1 MSAILSIYKSE
12 KGIVLVTGLIV
23 LAILGL
29 LGATAVLTTTTDLQI
44 QGNRK
49 TGEQAFCAAEAG
61 IEEAR
66 TRLVGSATVWI
77 GDPAANPDSQWSA
90 YILTSDSSPVSDDP
104 DYDSSYTNYIP
115 TSSSPINETIAANS
129 LQTNASYRV
138 KLRHKREYDAE
149 QAGHTTS
156 SPHYLDGDENTGTH
170 SANTPGSIVYYG
182 YGDPGDSTR
191 AVQFTKVGLTSY
203 GPVEI
208 IRGYGRS
215 GTAFKVVEIEVV
227 YDPGPPITAPLYA
240 GGDVTLNGNA
250 INVDGNDN
258 CGRSVAV
265 LPPIYAM
272 DPATITLNATTG
284 LTPDTPG
291 AVTGSIDLDI
301 QTFMQMYRG
310 MADVT
315 LTSDQ
320 NGVDFG
326 STGNYVT
333 VYSNPS
339 DPPNVQGLSIS
350 NGTGYG
356 LLLVEGNLTMGGGF
370 SWNGLILVTGTI
382 TLNGGGGPNAI
393 NIIGAIMGQQ
403 IMDVNG
409 GVNIT
414 HGSCEVRNAL
424 SNQSLQVISWRDTSI
439 VDPLS

>member
-12 KGIVLVTGLIV
+12 KGIVLVTGLIFLV
-23 LAILGL
+23 ILGL

-66 TRLVGSATVWI
+66 TRLGGSATAPI
-77 GDPAANPDSQWSA
+77 GDPATTPDSLWSA
-90 YILTSDSSPVSDDP
+90 YILTSDSCPLYDDP
-104 DYDSSYTNYIP
+104 DYDSGYTNYIP
-115 TSSSPINETIAANS
+115 TSSFPTNQTITANS
-129 LQTNASYRV
+129 LQTNASYWV

-156 SPHYLDGDENTGTH
+156 SPHYVDNDGNTENP
-170 SANTPGSIVYYG
+170 PGSIVYYG
-182 YGDPGDSTR
+182 YGDPGDATR
-191 AVQFTKVGLTSY
+191 LVQFTTSGVTSY

-227 YDPGPPITAPLYA
+227 YVPDPPITAALYSR
-240 GGDVTLNGNA
+240 GDVTINGSDA
-250 INVDGNDN
+250 TINGIDD
-258 CGRSVAV
+258 CGQSVAV
-265 LPPIYAM
+265 PPIYAP
-272 DPATITLNATTG
+272 DTATMKLNG
-284 LTPDTPG
+284 EPVLTPPPG
-291 AVTGSIDLDI
+291 VVTGSLDHDI
-301 QTFMQMYRG
+301 QAFVQMYRG

-326 STGNYVT
+326 NPGNYVT
-333 VYSNPS
+333 VYSN
-339 DPPNVQGLSIS
+339 QGLDIS

-356 LLLVEGNLTMGGGF
+356 LLLVAGDLTISGGVN
-370 SWNGLILVTGTI
+370 WNGLILVTGTI
-382 TLNGGGGPNAI
+382 TLSGGGGGET
-393 NIIGAIMGQQ
+393 NIIGAVMGQQ
-403 IMDVNG
+403 IVDING
-409 GVNIT
+409 GVNIR
-414 HGSCEVRNAL
+414 HSSCEVRNAL

>member
-12 KGIVLVTGLIV
+12 KGIVLVTGLIFLV
-23 LAILGL
+23 ILGL

-66 TRLVGSATVWI
+66 TRLGGSAAAWI
-77 GDPAANPDSQWSA
+77 GDPAANPVPQWSA
-90 YILTSDSSPVSDDP
+90 YILTSDSWSVSDDP

-115 TSSSPINETIAANS
+115 TSSSPTNQTIAANS
-129 LQTNASYRV
+129 LQTNASYWV

-156 SPHYLDGDENTGTH
+156 SPHYLDGDGNTSTNNAG
-170 SANTPGSIVYYG
+170 APGSIVYYG
-182 YGDPGDSTR
+182 YGDPGDFTR
-191 AVQFTKVGLTSY
+191 RVQFTTAGPTSY

-227 YDPGPPITAPLYA
+227 YDPGPPIMAALYTT
-240 GGDVTLNGNA
+240 GDVTTNGTV
-250 INVDGNDN
+250 IIDGSDKCNQ
-258 CGRSVAV
+258 SVAV
-265 LPPIYAM
+265 PPIYAP
-272 DPATITLNATTG
+272 DTATMKLNG
-284 LTPDTPG
+284 EPVLTPPPG
-291 AVTGSIDLDI
+291 VVTGSLDHDI
-301 QTFMQMYRG
+301 QAFVQMYRG
-310 MADVT
+310 VADVT

-356 LLLVEGNLTMGGGF
+356 LLLVEGDLTMGGGF

-382 TLNGGGGPNAI
+382 TLNGGGGST
-393 NIIGAIMGQQ
+393 NIMGAIMGQQ

-414 HGSCEVRNAL
+414 HSSCEVRNAL

>member
-1 MSAILSIYKSE
+1 M
-12 KGIVLVTGLIV
+12 VLVTGLIV

-66 TRLVGSATVWI
+66 TRLGGSATAPI
-77 GDPAANPDSQWSA
+77 GDPATTPDSLWSA
-90 YILTSDSSPVSDDP
+90 YILTSDSCPLYDDP

-115 TSSSPINETIAANS
+115 TSSSPTNQTITANS
-129 LQTNASYRV
+129 LQTNASYWV

-156 SPHYLDGDENTGTH
+156 SPHYVDNDGNTENP
-170 SANTPGSIVYYG
+170 PGSIVYYG
-182 YGDPGDSTR
+182 YGDPGDATR
-191 AVQFTKVGLTSY
+191 LVQFTTPGVTSY

-227 YDPGPPITAPLYA
+227 YVPDPPITAALYA
-240 GGDVTLNGNA
+240 RGDVTLNGNA
-250 INVDGNDN
+250 IDIDGTDN
-258 CGRSVAV
+258 CGQSAAV
-265 LPPIYAM
+265 SPIYAL

-284 LTPDTPG
+284 LTPNPPG
-291 AVTGSIDLDI
+291 AETGSIDI
-301 QTFMQMYRG
+301 NVQPVAQMYRG
-310 MADVT
+310 MADFT
-315 LTSDQ
+315 LTSNQ

-326 STGNYVT
+326 SQGNYVT
-333 VYSNPS
+333 VYSDQS
-339 DPPNVQGLSIS
+339 LSIS

-356 LLLVEGNLTMGGGF
+356 VLFVGGNLNMGGGF

-382 TLNGGGGPNAI
+382 TLNGGGGPNAV
-393 NIIGAIMGQQ
+393 NIMGAVMGQQ
-403 IMDVNG
+403 IVEING
-409 GVNIT
+409 VVNIT
-414 HGSCEVRNAL
+414 YDSCEVRNAL
-424 SNQSLQVISWRDTSI
+424 SNHPLQVISWRDTSI

>member
-12 KGIVLVTGLIV
+12 KGIVLVTGLIFLV
-23 LAILGL
+23 ILGL

-66 TRLVGSATVWI
+66 TRLGGSATAPI
-77 GDPAANPDSQWSA
+77 GDPATTPNSLWSA
-90 YILTSDSSPVSDDP
+90 YILTSDSCPLYDDL

-115 TSSSPINETIAANS
+115 TSSSPIDTTITANS
-129 LQTNASYRV
+129 LQTNASYWV

-156 SPHYLDGDENTGTH
+156 SSHYLDGDGSTITH
-170 SANTPGSIVYYG
+170 SKNTPGSIVYYG
-182 YGDPGDSTR
+182 YGDPGDDTR
-191 AVQFTKVGLTSY
+191 LVQFTTPGVTSY

-227 YDPGPPITAPLYA
+227 YLPDPPIMAALYA
-240 GGDVTLNGNA
+240 GGDVTLNGTKM
-250 INVDGNDN
+250 IIDGNDK
-258 CGRSVAV
+258 CGQSVAV
-265 LPPIYAM
+265 PPIYA
-272 DPATITLNATTG
+272 L
-284 LTPDTPG
+284 DTANIILHGKPELIPEQPG
-291 AVTGSIDLDI
+291 VVTGSIDFDI
-301 QTFMQMYRG
+301 QTFVQMYRG
-310 MADVT
+310 MADVI

-320 NGVDFG
+320 NNEDFG
-326 STGNYVT
+326 SESNYVT

-339 DPPNVQGLSIS
+339 DPPNLDGLSIS
-350 NGTGYG
+350 DGTGYG
-356 LLLVEGNLTMGGGF
+356 LLLVEGDLTMSGGF

-382 TLNGGGGPNAI
+382 TVDGGGGDT
-393 NIIGAIMGQQ
+393 NIMGAIMGQQ
-403 IMDVNG
+403 IVEING
-409 GVNIT
+409 GMNIT
-414 HGSCEVRNAL
+414 YNSCEVRNTL
-424 SNQSLQVISWRDTSI
+424 NNKSLQVISWRDTSI

>member
-12 KGIVLVTGLIV
+12 KGMVLVTGLIV

-66 TRLVGSATVWI
+66 TRLIGSATAWI

-90 YILTSDSSPVSDDP
+90 YILTSDSRPVSDDP

-115 TSSSPINETIAANS
+115 TLSSPTNQIIAANS
-129 LQTNASYRV
+129 LQTNASYWV

-149 QAGHTTS
+149 QTGHTTS
-156 SPHYLDGDENTGTH
+156 SPHYLDGDGNTGTH
-170 SANTPGSIVYYG
+170 SKNTPGSIVYYG
-182 YGDPGDSTR
+182 YGDPGDFTR
-191 AVQFTKVGLTSY
+191 KVQFTTAGLTSY

-227 YDPGPPITAPLYA
+227 YDPGPPIMAASYA
-240 GGDVTLNGNA
+240 IDKVDLKGAAMT
-250 INVDGNDN
+250 IDGNDK
-258 CGRSVAV
+258 CGGSVAV
-265 LPPIYAM
+265 RPPVHASTVKYNSNANLIPITPVDGSDAIYLP
-272 DPATITLNATTG
+272 LQSF
-284 LTPDTPG
+284 
-291 AVTGSIDLDI
+291 V
-301 QTFMQMYRG
+301 QMYRG
-310 MADVT
+310 MAVI

-320 NGVDFG
+320 NNEDFG
-326 STGNYVT
+326 NTGNYVT
-333 VYSNPS
+333 VYSNTS
-339 DPPNVQGLSIS
+339 DPPNDQGLSIS

-356 LLLVEGNLTMGGGF
+356 LLLVEGNLTMSGGF

-382 TLNGGGGPNAI
+382 TLNGSG
-393 NIIGAIMGQQ
+393 NIIGAVMGQQ
-403 IMDVNG
+403 IVDITGDVE
-409 GVNIT
+409 II
-414 HGSCEVRNAL
+414 HSSCEVRNAL